1 MRIINGLNYY
11 EKLDIIIK
19 ECIQKAQEYPY
30 RQFIFIVEDKEMI
43 EKRFFQYTH
52 FLVNIEIMTW
62 NQYLYRLML
71 NHHFTYKQPVN
82 NIELTYY
89 LRQILNNNDFYCFH
103 DVNYS
108 LINEMI
114 SLMKELELHQ
124 TFYEINSNKLKD
136 YMKIYHCL
144 KEYLGNN
151 KYLCLESLF
160 QNIQINEKNIHLY
173 VEADHLYQQARQN
186 ILQNLSLNNDMTLL
200 YTHNFDSRLFNKPL
214 HHLCLD
220 ANTYTKDTYL
230 TKNLFSQTFK
240 HNHQENKFYTF
251 KASTP
256 QNEVKRVVY
265 TLLED
270 IVDKQLHYNDFI
282 IVYPNESYKEIL
294 LDTLSKENIPHNIKK
309 TTSCLYDKDYQNIL
323 NILESTDITQ
333 SVQDWSDNLSK
344 EMSDNKYKDYFLI
357 LKDFDELMSSEEFK
371 DFFISTCQLDRS
383 ECFYNDDQ
391 VQVVSIDKV
400 KSDRKKHIFILGMN
414 ETVLPSR
421 FKDTGLLLDEDIE
434 LLRKNHIPTSFTSL
448 ELLGMH
454 QNDILKAIQCPYERI
469 VFSYAYTTQ
478 LSETLLSSSLYNQ
491 LNKMYDL
498 KPLKENKYLPLDEYY
513 LNGGRMKEKEILNQ
527 NITNYI
533 ETQNQPLSINKEII
547 KKLYSPVLS
556 VSQIETYNKC
566 PFLYFIQY
574 GLGVYPL
581 KEEKLLPNELGSL
594 VHYIL
599 SINMKKDKSINDLV
613 QHYLSKNQDLKE
625 KIYSSSINQYFI
637 EQLSKDLEI
646 TLKVLHQMMD
656 ISLFKIY
663 SEEEKVED
671 RIKDINFKGFV
682 DRMDVYDH
690 YLSIIDYKSSAKDID
705 LSLAIQGFNIQMLLY
720 LKMMTKKYDSDPG
733 AVLYFNTKRRIMSG
747 KGSISE
753 NINEDDFY
761 GLYKYGGYVIDDN
774 TDVIQ
779 AIDPS
784 MNTRSNL
791 VNVNYVKSRGEYKG
805 HIMSTDTLNQLMEM
819 IEEHIYELYTYMIN
833 GNIEIAPKGSDDN
846 NIHQKVNPC
855 RYCHYHS
862 VCHFDVFYNE
872 YNLVKTYDINEILGR
887 DD

>member
-357 LKDFDELMSSEEFK
+357 LKNNHYISLGKGAYAETYLVGKKGTNEEYAAKVFIKPLNIKHINLLKREILMSTNLNHPCILRYVGFCEHS
-371 DFFISTCQLDRS
+371 L
-383 ECFYNDDQ
+383 
-391 VQVVSIDKV
+391 VQYIEK
-400 KSDRKKHIFILGMN
+400 KSAREILP
-414 ETVLPSR
+414 T
-421 FKDTGLLLDEDIE
+421 LLMQY
-434 LLRKNHIPTSFTSL
+434 IPKGTL
-448 ELLGMH
+448 E
-454 QNDILKAIQCPYERI
+454 NAIKERI
-469 VFSYAYTTQ
+469 ESFDDTARLKVIIGIASA
-478 LSETLLSSSLYNQ
+478 
-491 LNKMYDL
+491 LNEMFINNIVHRDL
-498 KPLKENKYLPLDEYY
+498 KPANILLNDKFEPVIGDLGLSRQFTNLQTNKMTDKIGTPIFMAPEL
-513 LNGGRMKEKEILNQ
+513 M
-527 NITNYI
+527 NYI
-533 ETQNQPLSINKEII
+533 QGPL
-547 KKLYSPVLS
+547 Y
-556 VSQIETYNKC
+556 Y
-566 PFLYFIQY
+566 
-574 GLGVYPL
+574 
-581 KEEKLLPNELGSL
+581 
-594 VHYIL
+594 
-599 SINMKKDKSINDLV
+599 KSEV
-613 QHYLSKNQDLKE
+613 
-625 KIYSSSINQYFI
+625 
-637 EQLSKDLEI
+637 
-646 TLKVLHQMMD
+646 
-656 ISLFKIY
+656 
-663 SEEEKVED
+663 
-671 RIKDINFKGFV
+671 
-682 DRMDVYDH
+682 DVY
-690 YLSIIDYKSSAKDID
+690 SFGIILFQI
-705 LSLAIQGFNIQMLLY
+705 LTF
-720 LKMMTKKYDSDPG
+720 TK
-733 AVLYFNTKRRIMSG
+733 TK
-747 KGSISE
+747 
-753 NINEDDFY
+753 
-761 GLYKYGGYVIDDN
+761 
-774 TDVIQ
+774 
-779 AIDPS
+779 
-784 MNTRSNL
+784 
-791 VNVNYVKSRGEYKG
+791 
-805 HIMSTDTLNQLMEM
+805 
-819 IEEHIYELYTYMIN
+819 
-833 GNIEIAPKGSDDN
+833 
-846 NIHQKVNPC
+846 
-855 RYCHYHS
+855 
-862 VCHFDVFYNE
+862 
-872 YNLVKTYDINEILGR
+872 
-887 DD
+887 